1 MIPDYGEN
9 TYKILN
15 KIIKINF
22 KAQIKDSGIELKKL
36 YKMTDLE
43 SGKEDYLLVTNGN
56 SIRFV
61 DEPDFIQKFIMFLKS
76 NIADFNQQY
85 KDLRE
90 RANEAV
96 VDETAIFMEDEYI
109 GFCGNKQLTLL
120 NKMREFRGKN
130 KNVG

>member
-1 MIPDYGEN
+1 MIPDYGGN

-61 DEPDFIQKFIMFLKS
+61 DEHDFIQKFIMFLKS

-109 GFCGNKQLTLL
+109 GFCGNKQWTLL

-130 KNVG
+130 INVG

>member
-120 NKMREFRGKN
+120 NKMREFRGEK
-130 KNVG
+130 

>member
-1 MIPDYGEN
+1 
-9 TYKILN
+9 
-15 KIIKINF
+15 
-22 KAQIKDSGIELKKL
+22 
-36 YKMTDLE
+36 MTDLE